1 MSNSVKYYSHTP
13 KSTVNNRVVF
23 PLIALSLLMIT
34 VDSTIVATALHT
46 LQTDLKTTVS
56 WAGWTMTAYSF
67 GIVLMLPLSANLS
80 VQVGHRR
87 IFIASVTLFTVA
99 SLLCGLAP
107 NIQTLIAMR
116 ILQAFGGSGITPSA
130 TGIIVQHFGKSRD
143 RYLGLFGSFF
153 AIGSMIGPIFGGIF
167 VTYLSW
173 EWIFFINIPFGIV
186 AAYMAYRLIPKDD
199 TAHFKNVHIDF
210 KGLFYIATAIL
221 TGMYAATYLGNNA
234 DKPFSTTFLSLSI
247 ASALFFTLF
256 FRHIKRVE
264 KPFIDPKFII
274 GKGFSAVNIINIIHS
289 GMVIGALA
297 LVPLYAVN
305 RYEIS
310 ELHSGTLLVAEGVAS
325 VIMSVILSI
334 YLRKTGYRMPIY
346 VGGVVLS
353 FGVALLYFAPIFGM
367 SPYIWLA
374 TSTFFIGVGIGI
386 MSPAARNA
394 GIQLA
399 PKQSAN
405 IAAIRSLGLQM
416 GQIITVAISTAIITA
431 SENPTA
437 AHSKIYALFSII
449 LLITLWNT
457 KFVPE
462 NKGAW

>member
-1 MSNSVKYYSHTP
+1 MPDISQQENSTAKP
-13 KSTVNNRVVF
+13 KINNRIVF

-46 LQTDLKTTVS
+46 LQTDLQTTVS

-67 GIVLMLPLSANLS
+67 GLVLMLPLSANLS
-80 VQVGHRR
+80 VQVGHKR
-87 IFIASVTLFTVA
+87 IFIISVTIFTIA

-116 ILQAFGGSGITPSA
+116 VLQAFGGSGITPSA

-153 AIGSMIGPIFGGIF
+153 AIGSMIGPIFGGVF

-173 EWIFFINIPFGIV
+173 QWIFFINIPFGIV

-199 TAHFKNVHIDF
+199 IVNLKNVRIDF
-210 KGLFYIATAIL
+210 RGLFFIAIAIL
-221 TGMYAATYLGNNA
+221 SGMYAATYLGDNA
-234 DKPFSTTFLSLSI
+234 HKPFSVVFILLALSST
-247 ASALFFTLF
+247 LFFTLF
-256 FRHIKRVE
+256 FRHIKRSE

-274 GKGFSAVNIINIIHS
+274 GKGFSAVNIINVVHS

-297 LVPLYAVN
+297 LVPLYAVG
-305 RYEIS
+305 RYGIS

-325 VIMSVILSI
+325 VIMSVVLSI
-334 YLRKTGYRMPIY
+334 YLRKTGYRLPIY
-346 VGGVVLS
+346 VGGIALSLGVLLLS
-353 FGVALLYFAPIFGM
+353 FSPLFGIT
-367 SPYIWLA
+367 PYVWLA
-374 TSTFFIGVGIGI
+374 MSTFFIGFGMGV

-431 SENPTA
+431 SENPPIA
-437 AHSKIYALFSII
+437 QAKIYAAFSIV

>member
-1 MSNSVKYYSHTP
+1 MSSKYDNYIP
-13 KSTVNNRVVF
+13 KSTVNNRIVF

-46 LQTDLKTTVS
+46 LQTDLNTSVS
-56 WAGWTMTAYSF
+56 WAGWTMTSYSF
-67 GIVLMLPLSANLS
+67 GMVLILPLSANLS
-80 VQVGHRR
+80 VQIGHRR
-87 IFIASVTLFTVA
+87 IFIISVLIFTVA

-116 ILQAFGGSGITPSA
+116 VLQAFGGSGITPSA

-153 AIGSMIGPIFGGIF
+153 AIGSMIGPVFGGIF
-167 VTYLSW
+167 VTYLTW
-173 EWIFFINIPFGIV
+173 EWIFFINIPFGII
-186 AAYMAYRLIPKDD
+186 AAYMAYKLIPKDE
-199 TAHFKNVHIDF
+199 AANLKNVFIDF
-210 KGLFYIATAIL
+210 KGLFFLAAAIMS
-221 TGMYAATYLGNNA
+221 GMYAATYLGDNA
-234 DKPFSTTFLSLSI
+234 DKPFSALFISLFLISV
-247 ASALFFTLF
+247 LFFTIF
-256 FRHIKRVE
+256 FRHIRKSE

-274 GKGFSAVNIINIIHS
+274 GKGFSAVNVINIVHS

-297 LVPLYAVN
+297 LVPLYAVS
-305 RYEIS
+305 RYGIS

-325 VIMSVILSI
+325 VIMSIVLSI

-346 VGGVVLS
+346 AGGIVLS
-353 FGVALLYFAPIFGM
+353 FGVALLYFAPPLGIT
-367 SPYIWLA
+367 PYVWLA
-374 TSTFFIGVGIGI
+374 ISTFFIGFGIGV

-399 PKQSAN
+399 PTQSAN
-405 IAAIRSLGLQM
+405 IAAIRSLGLQL

-431 SENPTA
+431 SENPTSAHATIYLVFA
-437 AHSKIYALFSII
+437 AILF
-449 LLITLWNT
+449 ITLYNG
-457 KFVPE
+457 KYVPE